1 MSFLDELKDI
11 KKELQKEQAAN
22 KKNKIKSSKSG
33 VSFKNSEL
41 KSVQD
46 ELSMQNAQKKQEQ
59 EFENIFLKE
68 ERLANEFMEF
78 VKNSDIKKLK

>member
-11 KKELQKEQAAN
+11 KKELQKEQAIN

-33 VSFKNSEL
+33 VSFKNSGLE
-41 KSVQD
+41 SIQD
-46 ELSMQNAQKKQEQ
+46 ELTIQNENKKQEQ